1 MQFTTILI
9 LVIIYLLLLILSMF
23 IENRTYKMY
32 YFLIIVL
39 GTLTYLN
46 IYLAFHYYVRLRN
59 DPGIRGPR
67 GPKGDP
73 GPRGKK
79 GGCDINST
87 CANGGSDVI
96 TPAMMQ
102 EIANRFNTTPDCLN
116 KPSTQSCNGGAREVR
131 RIEPVSSQIRMLEEM
146 ARERQLTQSQVESK
160 LARTLDALSSGN

>member
-9 LVIIYLLLLILSMF
+9 LVIIYLILLILSMF

-46 IYLAFHYYVRLRN
+46 IYLAFQYYVKLRN
-59 DPGIRGPR
+59 DPGIPGPR

-79 GGCDINST
+79 GACDINAKCS
-87 CANGGSDVI
+87 AGGSDVI

-102 EIANRFNTTPDCLN
+102 QIAQQFNTTPECLD
-116 KPSTQSCNGGAREVR
+116 KPSTQSCTGGAQEVK

-146 ARERQLTQSQVESK
+146 ARERQLTPTQVETK
-160 LARTLDALSSGN
+160 LARTLKGLS